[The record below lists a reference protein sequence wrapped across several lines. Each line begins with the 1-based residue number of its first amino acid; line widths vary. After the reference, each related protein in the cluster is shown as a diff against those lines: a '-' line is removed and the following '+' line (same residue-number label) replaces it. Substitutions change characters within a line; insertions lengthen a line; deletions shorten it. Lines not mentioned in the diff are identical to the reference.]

1 MQLLPTEEERTI
13 ASLLDNAIADAV
25 SDREQFD
32 VLDELDLLE
41 QAEEFIAAANA
52 GQVDEDPGR
61 KKRGIE
67 REFDNQ
73 MLKIYYTSSL

>member
-41 QAEEFIAAANA
+41 QADEFIIAANA
-52 GQVDEDPGR
+52 SQEDDNLGR

-67 REFDNQ
+67 RKLDNQ
-73 MLKIYYTSSL
+73 MLS